1 MNSKRHPLKYIF
13 KKSSRNGLAVRILFV
28 IVILFLAQSQP
39 VFALE
44 LQYPP
49 LNAFGAPNL
58 NDQSLN
64 GGRGPLLPEFIY
76 YWFVFAIVVAGAIG
90 ILQIVF
96 SGLKIIL
103 SAGNPGAMSEAK
115 ERILNSI
122 LGIILLMSSFII
134 LRTINP
140 NFITPTQSILPIKE
154 GVYFTDGSNYK
165 QASSSVADLDAID
178 LSEMQLDNI
187 NLVYFCK
194 GNDKHILLWLYSGTN
209 FNRAGDDDVSDT
221 IVLPCSTPQ
230 SPNPISLSGSEYLS
244 YRYQPLDTGVYYYR
258 TENCTGLAT
267 CASNDSCAQKTDGD
281 IPNFD
286 TNDNFNNQVNSFRI
300 ITNGQNKTYV
310 VLTKKYNN
318 EGECSEPYPY
328 TTDSNGNLNYVFDDG
343 TIGSLTGGNL
353 QSGFRGVCVGN
364 NQSTIVPLKN
374 DLNGNDFN
382 PYSIHIKQEAPIYP
396 NSHVV
401 YLFSNHLYVELSK
414 NEIGYHYTYPNQQ
427 SSSIT
432 TLRCDPDTRR
442 CVDDPNGTA
451 TDCNATG
458 DACTPSDHNDI
469 NLDNLLSRPPADVI
483 QGTWTANDAPPTECT
498 AADQDNTG
506 NRRVCINKIESNSN
520 FNIILYAQAQK
531 TATGSNIARSC
542 KIFSNGL
549 DDTDVNNI
557 DHNFKDLVD
566 ETQYGENLD
575 EKNYKNY
582 IYRMDI
588 IPYPY

>member
-1 MNSKRHPLKYIF
+1 MENIIF
-13 KKSSRNGLAVRILFV
+13 KKLNKNYTTIKVFFIFLSI
-28 IVILFLAQSQP
+28 ILFLVQSQP

-44 LQYPP
+44 LQYPNIDP
-49 LNAFGAPNL
+49 LGIFNVPNL
-58 NDQSLN
+58 NDPSLN
-64 GGRGPLLPEFIY
+64 NGQGPLLPEFIY

-90 ILQIVF
+90 VLQIVF
-96 SGLKIIL
+96 SGIRIIL
-103 SAGNPGAMSEAK
+103 SAGNPAAMGEAK

-122 LGIILLMSSFII
+122 LGIVLLMSSVII

-140 NFITPTQSILPIKE
+140 NFINPVQSILPRKE

-165 QASSSVADLDAID
+165 QAPSSVADLDAID

-187 NLVYFCK
+187 NLVYFCN
-194 GNDKHILLWLYSGTN
+194 GNDKHMLLWLYSGTN
-209 FNRAGDDDVSDT
+209 FNRAGDDDASDT

-267 CASNDSCAQKTDGD
+267 CASSDSCAQKTDGD

-318 EGECSEPYPY
+318 KGECSEPYPY

-364 NQSTIVPLKN
+364 NPSTIVPLKK

-382 PYSIHIKQEAPIYP
+382 PYSVYIKQEAPIYP

-432 TLRCDPDTRR
+432 TLRCDPKTRQ
-442 CVDDPNGTA
+442 CVNDPNGTA
-451 TDCNATG
+451 TDCNAAG
-458 DACTPSDHNDI
+458 DTCTPSDDDS

-483 QGTWTANDAPPTECT
+483 QGTWTADDAPPAECT
-498 AADQDNTG
+498 AADQDNNG

-531 TATGSNIARSC
+531 VAANGSIERSC
-542 KIFSNGL
+542 KIFANGL
-549 DDTDVNNI
+549 NNTNKDIPDEDFVDLIGYSKDDNTYL
-557 DHNFKDLVD
+557 K
-566 ETQYGENLD
+566 
-575 EKNYKNY
+575 Y

-588 IPYPY
+588 IPYTY